1 MHQASPS
8 TDKLQF
14 QVVSLFTVKYF
25 DTRDSYS
32 ILIVRIVFACLLCDL
47 CGYLMIFELSHAGHA
62 GQSCQAQTFRAGLG
76 AVATTSLTCG
86 DLLAEE
92 APLLPGGVG
101 KSGTLRKKDMTGST
115 VAETS

>member
-1 MHQASPS
+1 
-8 TDKLQF
+8 
-14 QVVSLFTVKYF
+14 
-25 DTRDSYS
+25 
-32 ILIVRIVFACLLCDL
+32 
-47 CGYLMIFELSHAGHA
+47 MIFELSHAGHA